1 MDKLLKNTIKSI
13 EDLNLKINELFKRLS
28 GKELPIS
35 FKNGAKNYQAQIKG
49 FYETLEKEKSEDE
62 TLQLA
67 LNVAVYG
74 QMISNALNQGAALS
88 DSERALVNEISSLSA
103 SIRNAIEHRSEVFD
117 ATGNDATHSISE
129 NTRSTYNSNQEK
141 KLLQRIEL
149 LKEDHEKHDQ
159 RHQKLLAENLKRI
172 ESLEG
177 KSESLHS
184 SIDEQVKKAKS
195 LYENTLTE
203 LAEKKEEV
211 NKLLGVIS
219 GSTISGNFEQS
230 ASDEKSMANW
240 LRYASLGCMA
250 LIVIVIGYSFWET
263 TTDDFKWE
271 NSVFRIVLAF
281 ILSVPS
287 AYLARESAKH
297 REQQYTHLQ
306 TSLDLKAINPYVASL
321 PIEQQHKI
329 KADIAD
335 RIFAAKD
342 FSKVS
347 SDPYPLN
354 THEVV
359 MEILKKIDFKQKSD
373 NDKQSEKS

>member
-1 MDKLLKNTIKSI
+1 MDKLIKNTIESI
-13 EDLNLKINELFKRLS
+13 EDLNFKVNELFKRLS

-35 FKNGAKNYQAQIKG
+35 FKDGAKNFKVHLNG
-49 FYETLEKEKSEDE
+49 FSEAVEIGRSTDDI
-62 TLQLA
+62 LQLA
-67 LNVAVYG
+67 RNVAVYG
-74 QMISNALNQGAALS
+74 QVISNSLSNGSTLS
-88 DSERALVNEISSLSA
+88 DSDGALAKEIESLA
-103 SIRNAIEHRSEVFD
+103 LTVRNAIEHRSEVFD
-117 ATGNDATHSISE
+117 ATGNETINTPSE
-129 NTRSTYNSNQEK
+129 NPRNTYNSNKEK
-141 KLLQRIEL
+141 QLLQSIEL

-172 ESLEG
+172 ESLED

-184 SIDEQVKKAKS
+184 SIDEQVRKAKS
-195 LYENTLTE
+195 LYENTLIE

-219 GSTISGNFEQS
+219 GSTIAGSFEQS
-230 ASDEKSMANW
+230 AKDEKNMADW
-240 LRYASLGCMA
+240 LRYASLGCMV

-271 NSVFRIVLAF
+271 SSVFRIVLAF

-321 PIEQQHKI
+321 PSEQQHKI
-329 KADIAD
+329 KADVAD
-335 RIFAAKD
+335 RIFAAKE
-342 FSKVS
+342 FSKVG

-359 MEILKKIDFKQKSD
+359 MEILKKIDFKQKPD
-373 NDKQSEKS
+373 NAK